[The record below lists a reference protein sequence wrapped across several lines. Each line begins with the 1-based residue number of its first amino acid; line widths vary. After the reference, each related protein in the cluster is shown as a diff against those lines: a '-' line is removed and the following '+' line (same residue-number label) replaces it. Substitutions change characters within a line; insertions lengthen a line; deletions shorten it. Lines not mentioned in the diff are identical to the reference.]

1 MKKQEASKK
10 AYANDPDKFKKSSNK
25 NYAENSEKRKEDF
38 KNYYVEHREEI
49 CSVKRDKYVLA
60 HPNEGLIKSFVEG
73 LFSKLFGS
81 TDIKLGLTMKLNK
94 LFKTYAA
101 TLTSKMKSK
110 VACQLASKN
119 LVNEI
124 LAIRKLHAG
133 KFLKHVRDVNSL
145 CITNKSDFGEPSHSK
160 HSEPF
165 FYETA
170 YKHAF
175 HPNKLVIDREK
186 KCFAVAGMTPEVN
199 EYINDK
205 PIPLDMNGKA
215 RISDNNECSYLCRSV
230 SDHDV
235 KIILDIKKG
244 FEEPVSKI
252 REALQGVD
260 DNCPHIHHIKP
271 TKVTNDSDD
280 MVCMEHLKLG
290 HPLPCHS
297 GMCNSKLLTLRA
309 ASVHYPVLQKCY
321 TMSIWPGNVI
331 SL

>member
-10 AYANDPDKFKKSSNK
+10 AYAHDPDKFKKSSNK
-25 NYAENSEKRKEDF
+25 NYAQNSEKRKQDF
-38 KNYYVEHREEI
+38 KSYYVEHREEI
-49 CSVKRDKYVLA
+49 CSMKRDKYVLA

-73 LFSKLFGS
+73 LLSILFGS

-94 LFKTYAA
+94 LFKAYAA
-101 TLTSKMKSK
+101 TLTNKMKSK
-110 VACQLASKN
+110 VACQLALKN

-133 KFLKHVRDVNSL
+133 KFLKHVRDVNWL
-145 CITNKSDFGEPSHSK
+145 CITKKSDFGEPSHSK

-175 HPNKLVIDREK
+175 HPNKFVIDREK
-186 KCFAVAGMTPEVN
+186 RCFAVAGMTPEVN

-215 RISDNNECSYLCRSV
+215 HISDNNECSYLCRSV

-244 FEEPVSKI
+244 FE
-252 REALQGVD
+252 
-260 DNCPHIHHIKP
+260 
-271 TKVTNDSDD
+271 
-280 MVCMEHLKLG
+280 
-290 HPLPCHS
+290 
-297 GMCNSKLLTLRA
+297 
-309 ASVHYPVLQKCY
+309 
-321 TMSIWPGNVI
+321 
-331 SL
+331 